1 MAVDSLVSRINR
13 QPARTMKM
21 IQDMIR
27 SKWSSLG
34 DRLQTKWNK
43 LTDNDV
49 RRSDG
54 DRHYLAGRLQ
64 ERYGIAMEKA
74 RVEVKEFERALR

>member
-1 MAVDSLVSRINR
+1 
-13 QPARTMKM
+13 M

-43 LTDNDV
+43 LTDDDV
-49 RRSDG
+49 RRTDG

-64 ERYGIAMEKA
+64 QRYGIAMEKA
-74 RVEVKEFERALR
+74 RVEIKEFERALR

>member
-1 MAVDSLVSRINR
+1 
-13 QPARTMKM
+13 M

-27 SKWSSLG
+27 SKWSALG
-34 DRLQTKWNK
+34 ERLQIKWNK
-43 LTDNDV
+43 LTDDDV
-49 RRSDG
+49 KRSGG

-74 RVEVKEFERALR
+74 RVEIKEFERALR

>member
-1 MAVDSLVSRINR
+1 
-13 QPARTMKM
+13 M

-27 SKWSSLG
+27 GKWSHLR
-34 DRLQTKWNK
+34 DRLKTKWSK
-43 LTDNDV
+43 LTDEDV
-49 RRSDG
+49 NRCDG
-54 DRHYLAGRLQ
+54 DRDYLAGRLQ

>member
-1 MAVDSLVSRINR
+1 
-13 QPARTMKM
+13 M

-27 SKWSSLG
+27 SKWSSLS

-43 LTDNDV
+43 LTDDDV
-49 RRSDG
+49 KRSDG

-64 ERYGIAMEKA
+64 ERYGIAMT
-74 RVEVKEFERALR
+74 